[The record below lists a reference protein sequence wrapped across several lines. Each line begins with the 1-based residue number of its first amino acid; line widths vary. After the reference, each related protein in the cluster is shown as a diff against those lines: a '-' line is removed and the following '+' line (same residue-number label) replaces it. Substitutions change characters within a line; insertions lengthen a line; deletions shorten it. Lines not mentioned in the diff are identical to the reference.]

1 MKKNLNKIIEA
12 VIDYNELD
20 ENIDFFS
27 SRKVVRRIKD
37 LIYLELDDF
46 HFKVALALRN
56 NTEQK

>member
-56 NTEQK
+56 KMEEK